1 MDHSTSYPRVQRA
14 RREISTS
21 PEASRSSSPHQHP
34 PSAPAPYTS
43 PPAAYPSQQ
52 STNLEQRGLESL
64 RSTSASVRETSGAP
78 TDQQRT
84 VHELRSSTQNYHKE
98 QYVPQSTKLLKAFND
113 VYVPFNEGKPIP
125 TAARERL
132 EEFTLDSDQFRR
144 LVTARELPKSRYI
157 YLDEGKIKF
166 DEWTQ
171 PPHAE
176 VIVEVLVQIAMQDR
190 PFRLFDGGTG
200 GGACA

>member
-1 MDHSTSYPRVQRA
+1 MDYSTSYPRVQRA
-14 RREISTS
+14 RHEISTS

-43 PPAAYPSQQ
+43 PSAAYPSQQ
-52 STNLEQRGLESL
+52 STNLEQRGPESL
-64 RSTSASVRETSGAP
+64 RTTSASVRETSNAP
-78 TDQQRT
+78 SDT
-84 VHELRSSTQNYHKE
+84 VHELRSSTQYSHKE
-98 QYVPQSTKLLKAFND
+98 QYVPRPTKLLKAFND

-132 EEFTLDSDQFRR
+132 EEFTLDADQFSR

-166 DEWTQ
+166 DEWTK

-176 VIVEVLVQIAMQDR
+176 VISEILGQTFVQDL

-200 GGACA
+200 GGTCA